1 MVEARRLRRA
11 CLLVVALLMVVALWN
26 PVATT
31 VGWGPEPTPALS
43 GRTFVEEALEA
54 SDARPFD
61 GLSAASGVSRCDRE
75 EAPEWFAQEVLSLE
89 GAYDVMAED
98 AWSIVGFSQSGLVS
112 DVEACLRGELE
123 QRGWVLMESGAEGL
137 VTGIKEGGCCQWLWM
152 STTEVGE
159 EVGVVVQVSGT

>member
-11 CLLVVALLMVVALWN
+11 CLLVAALLIAVALWN

-31 VGWGPEPTPALS
+31 VGWSPKSTPALS
-43 GRTFVEEALEA
+43 GRTFVEEMLEA
-54 SDARPFD
+54 SDAQPFD
-61 GLSAASGVSRCDRE
+61 GLSAASGMSRCDRE

-98 AWSIVGFSQSGLVS
+98 AWSIVGFSQRGSAS
-112 DVEACLRGELE
+112 AVEACLREELE

-152 STTEVGE
+152 SAIEVGE
-159 EVGVVVQVSGT
+159 EASVVVQVSGT